1 MTSYFVTPKNVAPT
15 IEALRSQNYRALFAH
30 VVVLML
36 LVILYFTMPQTH
48 ALAKFTMYKYDI
60 AGPNAGTCTSSGSN
74 ETPGQCT
81 VNAPYSPP
89 EEVGNINVIYGVF
102 GFFFITIIAH
112 LFYATDA
119 FGSKSYSEAV
129 LNQGWNPYRWVEYAL
144 SASLMSLLIGLS
156 TGSRDQGQLI
166 SYVLATA
173 SLMAFGYIT
182 ENTLRVGTSFDRA
195 TVIAATLGGWVSL
208 LSMWIPL
215 TINFIDLVRGVS
227 TKFKDTSDENGQKI
241 EVPAFVYA
249 IIFIQF
255 LNFSSFGILQLRQIF
270 AAFRG
275 KPLIFASVEGAYTT
289 LSFAGK
295 LALAAGLGYGILFR
309 GRSCPR

>member
-1 MTSYFVTPKNVAPT
+1 
-15 IEALRSQNYRALFAH
+15 
-30 VVVLML
+30 
-36 LVILYFTMPQTH
+36 MPQTH
-48 ALAKFTMYKYDI
+48 ALAKFTIYKYDI
-60 AGPNAGTCTSSGSN
+60 AGPNAGTCTSSGLNTS
-74 ETPGQCT
+74 PGQCT

-89 EEVGNINVIYGVF
+89 EVVGNVNIIYGVF
-102 GFFFITIIAH
+102 GFFFITILAH

-119 FGSKSYSEAV
+119 FGRKSYSEAV
-129 LNQGWNPYRWVEYAL
+129 LTQGWNPYRWVEYAL

-173 SLMAFGYIT
+173 SLMTFGYIV
-182 ENTLRVGTSFDRA
+182 ENTLRVGVSFDRA

-215 TINFIDLVRGVS
+215 TVNFIDLVRGVN
-227 TKFKDTSDENGQKI
+227 KKYKNKYDGDGQKI
-241 EVPAFVYA
+241 QVPPWVFG

-255 LNFSSFGILQLRQIF
+255 LNFSSFGVLQLRQIF
-270 AAFRG
+270 AAFNG
-275 KPLIFASVEGAYTT
+275 KPISFPSVEGAYTT

-309 GRSCPR
+309 GRNCPR